1 MSRCA
6 AQETQAAGGRRRGRR
21 YTGAEAAIAHY
32 LQLAAQLESAPALD
46 MEAACNRP
54 AGGSGEPR
62 SEPAGLDD
70 WMELRRI
77 FGTIERV
84 TPAHKWHVWTLVRI
98 ELLSN
103 RDAARAYNERWLAG
117 GGQRVDCIS
126 HTTARAWAV
135 EVDAAVEVEL
145 VRAGRWRPN
154 TGEDR

>member
-1 MSRCA
+1 MSKCA
-6 AQETQAAGGRRRGRR
+6 GQETQAAGGRRRGRR

-32 LQLAAQLESAPALD
+32 LQLVAQLESAPALD
-46 MEAACNRP
+46 MEIACNRP

-70 WMELRRI
+70 LMELRRI
-77 FGTIERV
+77 FGSIERV
-84 TPAHKWHVWTLVRI
+84 TPAHKWHVWTLGRV
-98 ELLSN
+98 ELLSH
-103 RDAARAYNERWLAG
+103 REAARAYNERLLAAG
-117 GGQRVDCIS
+117 GARVDCIS
-126 HTTARAWAV
+126 HTTARAWLV